1 MIILVQN
8 LKKEIKIKNNNN
20 YLKFYFQLQKNSQKK
35 KRNKVCFNTSRTKSF
50 YKFFN
55 LSRQSIKE
63 FASNE
68 LLPGIVKSSW

>member
-1 MIILVQN
+1 MIIFVQD
-8 LKKEIKIKNNNN
+8 LKKKIKMKNNSN

-35 KRNKVCFNTSRTKSF
+35 KRNKFCFNTSRTKGL
-50 YKFFN
+50 YTFFN

-68 LLPGIVKSSW
+68 FLPGIVKSSW